1 MIPVQ
6 SNSSLLNLPDLM
18 IILFLLFSIA
28 SGARRGLT
36 GAVIGLC
43 GKIAVVLG
51 ANWFAK
57 LCAPALTQTVVK
69 QLTTAI
75 FESKTIQE
83 LKLEGV
89 LSEDMVAQA
98 AASMAQGIVYVLLV
112 IVFLIVLSLV
122 LSLITRSL
130 NILTR
135 FPPLGALNRLTG
147 AAIGLVGGI
156 LVIVLALWLAH
167 VLRPEIFTQI
177 GWLSPNRIQ
186 QTVLLRSL
194 LTYFPVL

>member
-156 LVIVLALWLAH
+156 LVIVLALWIAH